1 MFHFCTN
8 VIHAWIIYN
17 INNKQE
23 RKMSKFISQRSS
35 IVTLGAMKD
44 GLFSTIIAINGMY
57 IDITHFSKLNMLPNI
72 FWHFANSWTFPFIFI
87 KSISL
92 KNYWCTFKVMIKDKI
107 KWLKPISHAFHNKD
121 LKQKFALLNWY
132 NVPCNEFLMDIR
144 TWFNI
149 KCTMDSVS
157 WP

>member
-72 FWHFANSWTFPFIFI
+72 F
-87 KSISL
+87 
-92 KNYWCTFKVMIKDKI
+92 
-107 KWLKPISHAFHNKD
+107 
-121 LKQKFALLNWY
+121 
-132 NVPCNEFLMDIR
+132 
-144 TWFNI
+144 
-149 KCTMDSVS
+149 
-157 WP
+157 